1 MLIRSLHIGKD
12 LLNVMQYKQMCGRA
26 GRMGQG
32 SNNVGESFLLVKAAE
47 KSRAVELSNQSMP
60 HVRSQLHP
68 RRDGGNALLKALLE
82 AVGLGL
88 CCSVQQAM
96 QFVQQTLLYKQAA
109 CPEETCSS
117 VNTSTRGGA
126 GGGVGAATAQVSK
139 PQEIIS
145 MSLSIVV
152 FLINCRMIDSSER
165 MLYSA
170 NPLEH
175 ADHLIH
181 HLCMHQD
188 NKHDPRW
195 VSSSME
201 QKGTSMDDA
210 AADDRCSCTLKSP
223 LKITRFGK
231 AILQSN
237 TDPDDAIVMYESLL
251 RAQDGLHLESP
262 LHLLYLVAPL
272 DHQLQ
277 PSFRRLLSIY
287 ESSHSS
293 SSSSSSGSSS
303 RQPLLASVFDSIG
316 IDFSALNRWCVSAP
330 TRAAIDICS
339 NAVRLHS
346 LAASTCDGSSSSMYR
361 LMSKD
366 DWQVLCR
373 CKRLWAAMVLQGL
386 VDGRPMTA
394 LGKEFDV
401 DVASIEALLRDAL
414 MMISKVIRFCGEIGW
429 SSMERM
435 FTDFKPQLLL
445 VSADQSCSSSSSSAS
460 EELQSLMG
468 VPMMS
473 SKMARVLHQASVKD
487 RDSFLAASAESLA
500 QLLQLSIGFELQV
513 IQLLDRM
520 HDATVINCYDG
531 CAGVGKS
538 RDSVGAVGAV
548 GHRRQPFPCRG
559 SNNSSYYYRIV
570 ILLLYQ
576 YSYYRLLVRDAFEQG
591 RVHEAETG
599 RPDLVSAACS

>member
-1 MLIRSLHIGKD
+1 MSAGARSLVESGFRSGTLSILAATSTLAAGINLPAGRVLIRSLNIGKD
-12 LLNVMQYKQMCGRA
+12 FLSVMQYKQMCGRA

-32 SNNVGESFLLVKAAE
+32 SNGVGESFLLVKASE
-47 KSRAVELSNQSMP
+47 KARAVALSSQPMP

-88 CCSVQQAM
+88 CSSVQQAV
-96 QFVQQTLLYKQAA
+96 QFVQQTLLYRQAA
-109 CPEETCSS
+109 CPETGSAD
-117 VNTSTRGGA
+117 T
-126 GGGVGAATAQVSK
+126 AAAQVSK

-152 FLINCRMIDSSER
+152 FLVNCRMIDSSER

-181 HLCMHQD
+181 LCM
-188 NKHDPRW
+188 HDPRW
-195 VSSSME
+195 VSMDEGSS
-201 QKGTSMDDA
+201 DDA
-210 AADDRCSCTLKSP
+210 DRCTLRIP

-287 ESSHSS
+287 ESSRSS
-293 SSSSSSGSSS
+293 SSKH
-303 RQPLLASVFDSIG
+303 PLLASIFDSIG

-346 LAASTCDGSSSSMYR
+346 LAASTCDSSSSSSTYR
-361 LMSKD
+361 HMSRE

-373 CKRLWAAMVLQGL
+373 CKRIWAAMVLQGL

-401 DVASIEALLRDAL
+401 DVASIETLLRDSL
-414 MMISKVIRFCGEIGW
+414 MMISKVIRFCAEIGW
-429 SSMERM
+429 SSMERI
-435 FTDFKPQLLL
+435 FTDFKPQLLAI
-445 VSADQSCSSSSSSAS
+445 SADQCS
-460 EELQSLMG
+460 EELQSLMA

-487 RDSFLAASAESLA
+487 RESFLAASAESLA

-513 IQLLDRM
+513 T
-520 HDATVINCYDG
+520 HDA
-531 CAGVGKS
+531 
-538 RDSVGAVGAV
+538 R
-548 GHRRQPFPCRG
+548 
-559 SNNSSYYYRIV
+559 
-570 ILLLYQ
+570 
-576 YSYYRLLVRDAFEQG
+576 
-591 RVHEAETG
+591 
-599 RPDLVSAACS
+599 

>member
-1 MLIRSLHIGKD
+1 M
-12 LLNVMQYKQMCGRA
+12 
-26 GRMGQG
+26 
-32 SNNVGESFLLVKAAE
+32 
-47 KSRAVELSNQSMP
+47 
-60 HVRSQLHP
+60 
-68 RRDGGNALLKALLE
+68 
-82 AVGLGL
+82 
-88 CCSVQQAM
+88 
-96 QFVQQTLLYKQAA
+96 
-109 CPEETCSS
+109 
-117 VNTSTRGGA
+117 
-126 GGGVGAATAQVSK
+126 SK

-145 MSLSIVV
+145 LSLSIVV
-152 FLINCRMIDSSER
+152 FLVNCRMIDSSEK
-165 MLYSA
+165 MLYSD

-181 HLCMHQD
+181 HLCMHD
-188 NKHDPRW
+188 DPRW
-195 VSSSME
+195 VSMEGEGSSDE
-201 QKGTSMDDA
+201 A
-210 AADDRCSCTLKSP
+210 DRCMLSSP

-237 TDPDDAIVMYESLL
+237 SDPDDAIVMYESLL

-293 SSSSSSGSSS
+293 NSKH
-303 RQPLLASVFDSIG
+303 PLLASIFDSIG

-346 LAASTCDGSSSSMYR
+346 LAASTDSSSSGSTYR
-361 LMSKD
+361 HMSKD

-386 VDGRPMTA
+386 VDGRPMAA

-401 DVASIEALLRDAL
+401 DVASIEMLLRDAL
-414 MMISKVIRFCGEIGW
+414 MMISKVIRFCAEIGW
-429 SSMERM
+429 SSMERI

-445 VSADQSCSSSSSSAS
+445 VSNDQSS
-460 EELQSLMG
+460 EELQSLMA

-487 RDSFLAASAESLA
+487 REAFLVASAETLA

-513 IQLLDRM
+513 IDPLTRWDG
-520 HDATVINCYDG
+520 DAW
-531 CAGVGKS
+531 
-538 RDSVGAVGAV
+538 
-548 GHRRQPFPCRG
+548 
-559 SNNSSYYYRIV
+559 
-570 ILLLYQ
+570 
-576 YSYYRLLVRDAFEQG
+576 
-591 RVHEAETG
+591 
-599 RPDLVSAACS
+599 